1 MSFPQQHRLIFLL
14 FLALIAPFL
23 LLSIFGI
30 RMIFQERELYA
41 KRQTDE
47 RQKLASQIRQE
58 LENRLER
65 IKLQELSARTVF
77 SARMKYRDSSTLLV
91 AGIKNERLV
100 LPWEEIPYSVD
111 FLRAIGSSAFA
122 RKIEEGEQQELR
134 QRQPE
139 IAVISYREALN
150 IANKPAQTATARLF
164 LARTLAKAG
173 RQSEAY
179 SQYKT
184 MLALPSNPRDDQGT
198 PFKLYAASQLVRE
211 PANAKIVLD
220 SLITLQDDWPW
231 LPPGSCYLIRDLTDN
246 LAKTSQEPYVLKATN
261 VLKQA
266 LDRHLREMEQIL
278 SLQAAFPRLSSTL
291 ESSLPRPSDHESVW
305 IPYGKETWLISQ
317 VPSLPGRPAVLI
329 AIRSEPVFES
339 LQIAQLGSTT
349 WKVKLT
355 TQDPLALPLGENFPG
370 LKVAVALG
378 QASPRWTTPQ
388 RFYLGAILLVLGIT
402 LVGAYLLGRDVRRE
416 LRVAEMRAQFVSSV
430 SHELKTPLTTI
441 RMFAETLKMRHWSD
455 PSSMEE
461 YLDTIVNESQRLTRM
476 VDNILNFSR
485 IERDKMNY
493 QLKPASLAEI
503 VRTAVLAVQY
513 SMAQQNFRLNVEL
526 DECLPQVKADADALE
541 QAIVNLLTN
550 AMKFSADSREID
562 LRLRRSDGWAEIQV
576 VDHGI
581 GISPSEQK
589 RIFDRFYRVP
599 TIENQLIPGTGL
611 GLTLTEHI
619 VKGHHGEIKVESE
632 PGKGSSFSILIPL
645 ETSA

>member
-1 MSFPQQHRLIFLL
+1 MSFRQQHRLILLL
-14 FLALIAPFL
+14 FLALLAPFL
-23 LLSIFGI
+23 LLTVFGI
-30 RMIFQERELYA
+30 RMIFQERELDA
-41 KRQTDE
+41 KRQADE
-47 RQKLASQIRQE
+47 RQKLVSQIRQE

-65 IKLQELSARTVF
+65 IKLQELSARTVY
-77 SARMKYRDSSTLLV
+77 SARMKYQDPSIVLV
-91 AGIKNERLV
+91 ATIRDDRLI
-100 LPWEEIPYSVD
+100 LPWEEIPYPAD
-111 FLRAIGSSAFA
+111 FPRAIGSSAFA
-122 RKIEEGEQQELR
+122 RKIAEGEQQELK
-134 QRQPE
+134 QRQLE
-139 IAVISYREALN
+139 SAIASYREALKF
-150 IANKPAQTATARLF
+150 AKSPAQTAAARLF
-164 LARTLAKAG
+164 LARALSKAG
-173 RQSEAY
+173 RQSEAHH
-179 SQYKT
+179 QFKAL
-184 MLALPSNPRDDQGT
+184 LALPSSLQDDQGT

-211 PANAKIVLD
+211 AANAKIVLD

-231 LPPGSCYLIRDLTDN
+231 LPPSSCYLIRDLTDN
-246 LAKTSQEPYVLKATN
+246 LAKTSQEPSILKTTN

-278 SLQAAFPRLSSTL
+278 SLQAAFPRLASTL
-291 ESSLPRPSDHESVW
+291 EPSMPRSSDHESVW
-305 IPYGKETWLISQ
+305 IPYGEETWLIGKTS
-317 VPSLPGRPAVLI
+317 SLPDRPAALI
-329 AIRSEPVFES
+329 AIRSEPVFKS
-339 LQIAQLGSTT
+339 LQTALLDTAT
-349 WKVKLT
+349 WKAKLT

-370 LKVAVALG
+370 LKVVVTPG

-388 RFYLGAILLVLGIT
+388 RFYLGAILLALGVT
-402 LVGAYLLGRDVRRE
+402 LVGAYLLERDVRRE
-416 LRVAEMRAQFVSSV
+416 MRVAEMRAQFVSSV

-441 RMFAETLKMRHWSD
+441 RMFAETLKMRRWND

-461 YLDTIVNESQRLTRM
+461 YLDTIINESQRLTRM

-493 QLKPASLAEI
+493 QLKPASLAGI

-513 SMAQQNFRLNVEL
+513 SMAQQKFRLNVEL

-562 LRLRRSDGWAEIQV
+562 LRLRRANSWGEIQV

-581 GISPSEQK
+581 GIAPSEQK
-589 RIFDRFYRVP
+589 RIFDRFYRIP
-599 TIENQLIPGTGL
+599 TKENQAVPGTGL

-645 ETSA
+645 ETSP